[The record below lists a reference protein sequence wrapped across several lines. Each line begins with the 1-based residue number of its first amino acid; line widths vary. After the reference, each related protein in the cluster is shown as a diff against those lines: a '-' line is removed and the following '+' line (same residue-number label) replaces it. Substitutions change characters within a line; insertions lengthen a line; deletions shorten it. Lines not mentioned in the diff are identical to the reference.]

1 MSISSKKTSTS
12 FAALV
17 AASSIFSMADAA
29 ETQELTT
36 TTASAA
42 SRSVFIDPDTGKMT
56 STPAPQEAQKMVV
69 QSKKVDSFVSEPL
82 SGGGTKI
89 HFQGAFIYSKTVT
102 LDADG
107 NLHADHSESTHAEAK
122 DER

>member
-17 AASSIFSMADAA
+17 AASIIFAMADAA

-36 TTASAA
+36 TSAA

-56 STPAPQEAQKMVV
+56 SAPAAQEAQKMVV